1 MGRDTLYF
9 QAAEAV
15 IVTVK
20 GYTNKLAKYI
30 GYSMSAV
37 FFFGG
42 LFVIF
47 GVYFRRNFPEQFR
60 VTLGIVLILW
70 GIYRYVI
77 TLTKAK
83 QDDDQ

>member
-1 MGRDTLYF
+1 
-9 QAAEAV
+9 
-15 IVTVK
+15 
-20 GYTNKLAKYI
+20 
-30 GYSMSAV
+30 MSAV

-47 GVYFRRNFPEQFR
+47 GVYFRRSFPDQFR
-60 VTLGIVLILW
+60 ITLGIVLILW

-77 TLTKAK
+77 TVTKAK